1 MGGRPERPSIPSS
14 HVILIDSSAWIEFLR
29 NTSSPVCNEVDRLI
43 GKTIAT
49 CDAIVMEVTAGAK
62 SESHL
67 KDLRGLLARATLL
80 PTESMDYERAATLHR
95 TCRSN
100 GDTVRTLVD
109 CLIAAVA
116 IRHNVPILHSDTDF
130 STIARHSPLRIHAPT
145 RLY

>member
-1 MGGRPERPSIPSS
+1 M
-14 HVILIDSSAWIEFLR
+14 ILIDSSAWIEFLR
-29 NTSSPVCNEVDRLI
+29 NTSSPTCNEVDRLI
-43 GKTIAT
+43 GKSIAT

-62 SESHL
+62 SESHV

-100 GDTVRTLVD
+100 GDTVRTLID

-116 IRHNVPILHSDTDF
+116 IRHNVQLLHVGADF
-130 STIARHSPLRIHAPT
+130 TALARHSPLRIYEPKRFA
-145 RLY
+145 